1 MSTSRRW
8 ARPPAERARR
18 GSLPVA
24 LALVVCAITSL
35 QFGAGFAAT
44 LFDDLG
50 PGGAAFLRLAI
61 AAVVLVAVARP
72 RLAGRSRAD
81 LLTAVAF
88 GLTLG
93 AMNTA
98 IYASFDRIPLGLA
111 VTIEFIGPLAV
122 AIVGSRRALDAVWVV
137 LAAAG
142 IVLLARGGPGG
153 GLDGLGVAFAVAAG
167 VCWAAYIVLS
177 QRVGR
182 LFPGASGLAVA
193 MTVGAAAAA
202 PLGIAQAGGSLLH
215 PGLLA
220 AAAAVALAS
229 SVIPYSFE
237 MEALRTL
244 PARTFGILMSLEPAV
259 AALAGLAVL
268 GQSLSAREWFAIALV
283 VAASAGATAGARPQD
298 EPVSG

>member
-1 MSTSRRW
+1 
-8 ARPPAERARR
+8 
-18 GSLPVA
+18 
-24 LALVVCAITSL
+24 
-35 QFGAGFAAT
+35 
-44 LFDDLG
+44 
-50 PGGAAFLRLAI
+50 
-61 AAVVLVAVARP
+61 VLVAVARP
-72 RLAGRSRAD
+72 RLAGRSRAE

-111 VTIEFIGPLAV
+111 VTIEFVGPLGVAV
-122 AIVGSRRALDAVWVV
+122 AGSRRALDAVWIV
-137 LAAAG
+137 LAAGG

-153 GLDGLGVAFAVAAG
+153 ALDGLGVAFALAAG
-167 VCWAAYIVLS
+167 ACWAAYILLS

-182 LFPGASGLAVA
+182 LFGGATGLAVA
-193 MTVGAAAAA
+193 MTVGALAAA
-202 PLGIAQAGGSLLH
+202 PLGIAQAGGALLH

-220 AAAAVALAS
+220 AGAAVALGS

-244 PARTFGILMSLEPAV
+244 PAQTFGILMSLEPAV

-268 GQSLSAREWFAIALV
+268 GQSLSLREWFAIALV
-283 VAASAGATAGARPQD
+283 IAASAGATAGARPGD

>member
-8 ARPPAERARR
+8 ARPPAEARR
-18 GSLPVA
+18 RSLPVA
-24 LALVVCAITSL
+24 LGLVLCAITSL

-50 PGGAAFLRLAI
+50 PAGAAFLRLAI
-61 AAVVLVAVARP
+61 AAIVLLAVARP
-72 RLAGRSRAD
+72 RLANRSRGD
-81 LLTAVAF
+81 LLSVLAF
-88 GLTLG
+88 GVTLG

-111 VTIEFIGPLAV
+111 VTIEFVGPLAV
-122 AIVGSRRALDAVWVV
+122 AIVGSRRALDAVWVI
-137 LAAAG
+137 LAAGG

-153 GLDGLGVAFAVAAG
+153 ALDGLGVAFALAAG
-167 VCWAAYIVLS
+167 ACWAAYILLS

-182 LFPGASGLAVA
+182 LFGGASGLAVA
-193 MTVGAAAAA
+193 MAVGALVAA
-202 PLGIAQAGGSLLH
+202 PLGIAQAGGALFH

-220 AAAAVALAS
+220 ATAAVALGS

-244 PARTFGILMSLEPAV
+244 PAHTFGILMSLEPAI

-268 GQSLSAREWFAIALV
+268 GQSLSLREWFAIGLV
-283 VAASAGATAGARPQD
+283 VAASAGATAGARPGD

>member
-8 ARPPAERARR
+8 ARPRAEGARR

-24 LALVVCAITSL
+24 LALVLTAITSL

-44 LFDDLG
+44 LFDELG

-61 AAVVLVAVARP
+61 AAIVLVAVARP
-72 RLAGRSRAD
+72 RVVGRSRGE
-81 LLTAVAF
+81 LLTAGAF

-98 IYASFDRIPLGLA
+98 IYSAFDRIPLGLA
-111 VTIEFIGPLAV
+111 VTIEFVGPLAV
-122 AIVGSRRALDAVWVV
+122 AIVGSRRALDALWVV

-142 IVLLARGGPGG
+142 IVLLAPGG
-153 GLDGLGVAFAVAAG
+153 GLDGLGVAFALAAG
-167 VCWAAYIVLS
+167 ACWAAYILLS

-182 LFPGASGLAVA
+182 MFPGASGLAVA
-193 MTVGAAAAA
+193 MTVGALAAA
-202 PLGIAQAGGSLLH
+202 PLGIAQAGGALLH

-220 AAAAVALAS
+220 AGAAVALGS

-259 AALAGLAVL
+259 AALAGLVVL
-268 GQSLSAREWFAIALV
+268 GQALSVREWIAIALV
-283 VAASAGATAGARPQD
+283 IAASAGATAGARPQD

>member
-8 ARPPAERARR
+8 ANPRAERR
-18 GSLPVA
+18 SVPVA
-24 LALVVCAITSL
+24 LGLVLTSITSL

-50 PGGAAFLRLAI
+50 PAGMAFLRLAI
-61 AAVVLVAVARP
+61 AAIVLLAVVRP
-72 RLAGRSRAD
+72 RLAGRSRAE
-81 LLTAVAF
+81 LVPVVLF
-88 GLTLG
+88 GVTLG
-93 AMNTA
+93 VMNTA
-98 IYASFDRIPLGLA
+98 IYESFDRIPLGLA
-111 VTIEFIGPLAV
+111 VTIEFVGPLAV
-122 AIVGSRRALDAVWVV
+122 AIAGSRRAVDVLWVL

-142 IVLLARGGPGG
+142 IVLLAPSGN
-153 GLDGLGVAFAVAAG
+153 LDGLGVALAVFAGA
-167 VCWAAYIVLS
+167 CWAAYILLS

-193 MTVGAAAAA
+193 MTVGALAAA
-202 PLGIAQAGGSLLH
+202 PLGIAQAGGALLH

-220 AAAAVALAS
+220 AGAAVALAS

-259 AALAGLAVL
+259 AALAGLVVL
-268 GQSLSAREWFAIALV
+268 GQALSLREWFAIALV
-283 VAASAGATAGARPQD
+283 VAASAGATAGARPRD